1 MKSLHLLMLLAS
13 VATVPTALAGN
24 LTLRYD
30 LPAKYFEEAL
40 PIGNGNLGAMV
51 YGRDSVEKVSL
62 NDITLWTGEPDPL
75 ADRPDPRPV
84 IEAIRTA
91 LDVENYALADSLQ
104 RTLQG
109 HYAQN
114 YQPLGTLRIA
124 FTDRNGTPQP
134 ASPTAAYERTLDIS
148 RALATTRSGERTS
161 QVFASMPDSVIAL
174 RISDPKGIYAT
185 LSLESKIPTVEFAA
199 SADEITADGYAAYTS
214 KPGYSHEAEKSFRYD
229 PSRGIHFRTI
239 LKVIAPKGTVTA
251 QGSSLRL
258 NGCKEAT
265 VLITNVTSFN
275 GYDRDPVTDGRD
287 YKSLAQ
293 SRIDKASR
301 LSWSEL
307 QSRAEKAYRQLFDR
321 VSLDLGATAPEIA
334 ALTTDRQ
341 LLSYCDNS
349 DINPDLEELYFQFGR
364 YLLISCSQTPGVP
377 ANLQGLWN
385 EQMLPPWSSDYTT
398 NINAEENYWGAELT
412 NLSEM
417 HHSLLGFVDNLQRA
431 GRHAARTQCGV
442 DRGWCLGH
450 NTDMWAM
457 ANMIGEG
464 NDNPQ
469 WANWPMGG
477 AWMATH
483 IWEAWLFNRDRAQ
496 LEAHYPAL
504 KGAAEFCLGWLIDSD
519 GTLITSPSTSPEHSF
534 KAPDGHS
541 WPTMKCSA
549 SDMALIRECLTDARD
564 AAVELGRDSE
574 LVAEIYAAL
583 PRLQKYQIRPDGA
596 LQEWYLNYPDEDPHH
611 RHQSH
616 MIGLYPGHHISVD
629 ATPELAAACSK
640 ALDIRGSE
648 TTGWSAGWRVNLRAR
663 LREADKAYAMYRRL
677 LRYVSPDGYKGP
689 DRRRGG
695 GTYPNLFDA
704 HTPFQIDGNFGGS
717 AGVAE
722 MLVQSTP
729 TSVTLLPA
737 LPKQWDSG
745 SVKGLR
751 TRTGHTLDLTW
762 RDGRVVS
769 YHLTP
774 LPNACPDPTV
784 NLPK

>member
-1 MKSLHLLMLLAS
+1 MVEPASFKAGSLGLVPGLQPIIPPYLLAMKSLHLLMLLAS

-134 ASPTAAYERTLDIS
+134 ASPSATYERTLDIS

-199 SADEITADGYAAYTS
+199 SADEITADGYAAYIS

-275 GYDRDPVTDGRD
+275 GYDRDPVNDGRD

-301 LSWSEL
+301 L
-307 QSRAEKAYRQLFDR
+307 
-321 VSLDLGATAPEIA
+321 
-334 ALTTDRQ
+334 
-341 LLSYCDNS
+341 
-349 DINPDLEELYFQFGR
+349 
-364 YLLISCSQTPGVP
+364 
-377 ANLQGLWN
+377 
-385 EQMLPPWSSDYTT
+385 
-398 NINAEENYWGAELT
+398 
-412 NLSEM
+412 
-417 HHSLLGFVDNLQRA
+417 
-431 GRHAARTQCGV
+431 
-442 DRGWCLGH
+442 
-450 NTDMWAM
+450 
-457 ANMIGEG
+457 
-464 NDNPQ
+464 
-469 WANWPMGG
+469 
-477 AWMATH
+477 
-483 IWEAWLFNRDRAQ
+483 
-496 LEAHYPAL
+496 
-504 KGAAEFCLGWLIDSD
+504 
-519 GTLITSPSTSPEHSF
+519 
-534 KAPDGHS
+534 
-541 WPTMKCSA
+541 
-549 SDMALIRECLTDARD
+549 
-564 AAVELGRDSE
+564 
-574 LVAEIYAAL
+574 
-583 PRLQKYQIRPDGA
+583 
-596 LQEWYLNYPDEDPHH
+596 
-611 RHQSH
+611 
-616 MIGLYPGHHISVD
+616 
-629 ATPELAAACSK
+629 
-640 ALDIRGSE
+640 
-648 TTGWSAGWRVNLRAR
+648 
-663 LREADKAYAMYRRL
+663 
-677 LRYVSPDGYKGP
+677 
-689 DRRRGG
+689 
-695 GTYPNLFDA
+695 
-704 HTPFQIDGNFGGS
+704 
-717 AGVAE
+717 
-722 MLVQSTP
+722 
-729 TSVTLLPA
+729 
-737 LPKQWDSG
+737 
-745 SVKGLR
+745 
-751 TRTGHTLDLTW
+751 
-762 RDGRVVS
+762 
-769 YHLTP
+769 
-774 LPNACPDPTV
+774 
-784 NLPK
+784 